1 MPQTHYRC
9 ARTFDETS
17 RDRALVTTSVR
28 VSPAVAAALRDGRP
42 VVALE
47 SSVFAQGLPQPENRD
62 AARRMLAQAR
72 ARGAEPA
79 ITAVARGIPLV
90 GLDGDD
96 LERFLARDGVRKVS
110 ARDIAP
116 AAAAHADGATTVAG
130 SLALAHAARIAVLAT
145 GGIGG
150 VHRVAPA
157 SAHSADSV
165 RDESADLAEL
175 ARTPMLVVC
184 AGAKTILDLP
194 ATMERLE
201 SLGVA
206 VVGYR
211 VGELPGFLT
220 SGTGISLSWRFESA
234 AEVAAAWR
242 MQRELGRSQAMVV
255 VQAPPS
261 PLPRAMVDD
270 AVNRALDAAAHSG
283 IAGTALT
290 PWLLARLETETGGA
304 SLAANVALL
313 ESNAALAAE
322 IAQELARDVEI
333 ARARA

>member
-1 MPQTHYRC
+1 M
-9 ARTFDETS
+9 
-17 RDRALVTTSVR
+17 
-28 VSPAVAAALRDGRP
+28 VAAALRDGRP

-47 SSVFAQGLPQPENRD
+47 SSVFAHGLPQPENRE
-62 AARRMLAQAR
+62 AARRMLAAVR
-72 ARGAEPA
+72 GRGAEPA
-79 ITAVARGIPLV
+79 ITAVARGTPVV
-90 GLDGDD
+90 GLEGDD
-96 LERFLARDGVRKVS
+96 LERFLASRGVRKVS

-116 AAAAHADGATTVAG
+116 AAAACADGATTVAG
-130 SLALAHAARIAVLAT
+130 SLALAHAAHIAVLAT

-157 SAHSADSV
+157 LARTGDAV

-175 ARTPMLVVC
+175 ARTPMLVIC

-211 VGELPGFLT
+211 VDELPGFLT

-242 MQRELGRSQAMVV
+242 IQRDLGRMQAMVV
-255 VQAPPS
+255 VQPPPS

-270 AVNRALDAAAHSG
+270 AVNRALDAAAQAG
-283 IAGTALT
+283 IAGTTLT
-290 PWLLARLETETGGA
+290 PWLLSRLKEETDGA
-304 SLAANVALL
+304 SLATNVGLL

-322 IAQELARDVEI
+322 IASEVASDAEI
-333 ARARA
+333 GRARA

>member
-1 MPQTHYRC
+1 M
-9 ARTFDETS
+9 
-17 RDRALVTTSVR
+17 TTPLR
-28 VSPAVAAALRDGRP
+28 VAPAVAAALRDGRP
-42 VVALE
+42 DVALE
-47 SSVFAQGLPQPENRD
+47 GSLFAQGLPQPENRH
-62 AARRMLAQAR
+62 AARRMLAAVR

-79 ITAVARGIPLV
+79 ITAVARGTPVV
-90 GLDGDD
+90 GLNGDD
-96 LERFLARDGVRKVS
+96 LERFLARDGVRKIS

-116 AAAAHADGATTVAG
+116 AAATGVDGATTVAG
-130 SLALAHAARIAVLAT
+130 SLALAHAAHIVVLAT

-157 SAHSADSV
+157 SGAVSDFV

-175 ARTPMLVVC
+175 ACTPMVVVC

-201 SLGVA
+201 SLGVT

-211 VGELPGFLT
+211 VDELPGFLT

-242 MQRELGRSQAMVV
+242 MQHALGRSQAMVV
-255 VQAPPS
+255 VQPPPL

-270 AVNRALDAAAHSG
+270 AVNRALDAAARAG

-290 PWLLARLETETGGA
+290 PWLLARLEEETGGA
-304 SLAANVALL
+304 SLATNVALL

-322 IAQELARDVEI
+322 IAQEVARGVEI
-333 ARARA
+333 GRARA

>member
-1 MPQTHYRC
+1 M
-9 ARTFDETS
+9 
-17 RDRALVTTSVR
+17 TTPVR
-28 VSPAVAAALRDGRP
+28 VLPAVAAAQRDGRP

-47 SSVFAQGLPQPENRD
+47 SSVFAQGLPQPDNRH
-62 AARRMLAQAR
+62 AAQRMLAAVR

-79 ITAVARGIPLV
+79 ITAVARGTPVV

-116 AAAAHADGATTVAG
+116 AAASRADGATTVAG
-130 SLALAHAARIAVLAT
+130 SLALAHAVHIVVLAT

-150 VHRVAPA
+150 VHRSMPSA
-157 SAHSADSV
+157 SAAAAESV

-211 VGELPGFLT
+211 VDELPGFLT

-242 MQRELGRSQAMVV
+242 MQRALGRTQSMVL
-255 VQAPPS
+255 VQPPPS

-270 AVNRALDAAAHSG
+270 AVHRALEAAARLG

-290 PWLLARLETETGGA
+290 PWLLERLEQETGGA
-304 SLAANVALL
+304 SLATNVALL

-322 IAQELARDVEI
+322 VAQEVARGVEI
-333 ARARA
+333 GRARA

>member
-1 MPQTHYRC
+1 M
-9 ARTFDETS
+9 
-17 RDRALVTTSVR
+17 TTPVR

-47 SSVFAQGLPQPENRD
+47 SSVFAQGLPQPDNRH
-62 AARRMLAQAR
+62 AAQRMLAAVR

-79 ITAVARGIPLV
+79 ITAVARGTPVV

-116 AAAAHADGATTVAG
+116 AAAARADGATTVAG
-130 SLALAHAARIAVLAT
+130 SLALAHAAHIVVLAT

-150 VHRVAPA
+150 VHRSIPSA
-157 SAHSADSV
+157 SAAEAV

-211 VGELPGFLT
+211 VDELPGFLT
-220 SGTGISLSWRFESA
+220 SGTGISLSWRFENA

-242 MQRELGRSQAMVV
+242 MQHALGRTQAMVL
-255 VQAPPS
+255 VQPPPS

-270 AVNRALDAAAHSG
+270 AVNRALEAAARAG

-290 PWLLARLETETGGA
+290 PWLLARLEQETGGA
-304 SLAANVALL
+304 SLATNVALL

-322 IAQELARDVEI
+322 VAHEVARGVEI
-333 ARARA
+333 GRAHA

>member
-1 MPQTHYRC
+1 M
-9 ARTFDETS
+9 
-17 RDRALVTTSVR
+17 TTVR

-47 SSVFAQGLPQPENRD
+47 SSVFAQGLPQPQNRE
-62 AARRMLAQAR
+62 AARRMLAAVR

-79 ITAVARGIPLV
+79 ITAVAHGTPVV
-90 GLDGDD
+90 GLEGDD
-96 LERFLARDGVRKVS
+96 LERFLARDGVRKIS

-116 AAAAHADGATTVAG
+116 AAAARVDGATTVAG
-130 SLALAHAARIAVLAT
+130 SLTLAHATHIAVLAT

-150 VHRVAPA
+150 VHRVAPISSHA
-157 SAHSADSV
+157 FQAV

-211 VGELPGFLT
+211 VDELPGFLT

-234 AEVAAAWR
+234 AQVAAAWC
-242 MQRELGRSQAMVV
+242 MQRALGRTQAMVV

-261 PLPRAMVDD
+261 PLPRGMVDD
-270 AVNRALDAAAHSG
+270 AVNRALDAAARAG
-283 IAGTALT
+283 IAGPALT
-290 PWLLARLETETGGA
+290 PWLLARLEEETGGS
-304 SLAANVALL
+304 SLATNVELL
-313 ESNAALAAE
+313 ESNAALASE
-322 IAQELARDVEI
+322 IAVEVTGDVEI
-333 ARARA
+333 GGARA

>member
-1 MPQTHYRC
+1 MT
-9 ARTFDETS
+9 A
-17 RDRALVTTSVR
+17 VR
-28 VSPAVAAALRDGRP
+28 ISPAVAAALRDGRP

-47 SSVFAQGLPQPENRD
+47 SSVFAQGLPQPQNRD
-62 AARRMLAQAR
+62 AARRMLAAVR
-72 ARGAEPA
+72 AGGAEPA
-79 ITAVARGIPLV
+79 ITAVARGTPVV

-96 LERFLARDGVRKVS
+96 LDRFLARDGVRKVS

-116 AAAAHADGATTVAG
+116 AAAACADGATTVAG
-130 SLALAHAARIAVLAT
+130 SLALAHAAHIAVLAT

-157 SAHSADSV
+157 SAHTVGGV

-211 VGELPGFLT
+211 VDELPGFLT
-220 SGTGISLSWRFESA
+220 RGTGISLSWRFESA

-242 MQRELGRSQAMVV
+242 MQRDLGRTQAIVV
-255 VQAPPS
+255 VQPPPS
-261 PLPRAMVDD
+261 PLSREIVGD
-270 AVNRALDAAAHSG
+270 AVDRALDAAARAG
-283 IAGTALT
+283 IGGTALT
-290 PWLLARLETETGGA
+290 PWLLARLDAETGGA
-304 SLAANVALL
+304 SLATNVALL
-313 ESNAALAAE
+313 ESNATLAAE
-322 IAQELARDVEI
+322 IASAVAGDGEI
-333 ARARA
+333 GRARA